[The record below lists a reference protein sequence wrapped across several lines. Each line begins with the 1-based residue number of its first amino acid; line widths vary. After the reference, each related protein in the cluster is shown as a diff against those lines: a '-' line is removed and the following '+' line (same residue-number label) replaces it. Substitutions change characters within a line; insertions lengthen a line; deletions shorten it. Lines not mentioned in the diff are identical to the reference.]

1 MKREIQ
7 AYYLTFSQLHV
18 YILQLFV
25 ELWVYILINL
35 TNLYKLTGHG
45 ISVVKWW
52 TYWKWLKVYLFLCAR
67 LIFYIGS
74 ENTKRLKVCLW
85 F

>member
-35 TNLYKLTGHG
+35 TNLYN
-45 ISVVKWW
+45 
-52 TYWKWLKVYLFLCAR
+52 WLDMVFQWSNGELMKIIENIPFFMCK
-67 LIFYIGS
+67 IHIYIGS